1 MVTRLERD
9 FSAKKLTI
17 NRTKSEIMRISFLK
31 HRVIDLPEVGV
42 LIVQKMK
49 ILGVI
54 FND

>member
-1 MVTRLERD
+1 MLTRLEQN

-17 NRTKSEIMRISFLK
+17 NRTKSEIIRISFVK
-31 HRVIDLPEVGV
+31 HRVTDLPEVGV
-42 LIVQKMK
+42 LVVQKMK